1 MLAFRRL
8 APSSV
13 GRLSVFPKS
22 FSSIVPQALGT
33 TSEIVSI
40 PDVIKVNDVCRKFH
54 LMPLVQCFE
63 ISLRMK
69 IARLDRRLSSLVASI
84 DRQTRSSNHLQWRV
98 YGIRVVRLPSSYLI
112 CDLQQ
117 PFFEHL
123 LRSILN
129 LTQCHQQHCD
139 QNYSICTTLIFKAL
153 CLTMITTD
161 CLVVKGM
168 YFRTTERISVNSFR
182 EMEYLHQFS
191 PHSYEPLKRLGS
203 QVLAISLPIKA
214 SSGIQIGLKQL

>member
-40 PDVIKVNDVCRKFH
+40 PDVIKVNDVCHKFH
-54 LMPLVQCFE
+54 LMPLVYCSE

-69 IARLDRRLSSLVASI
+69 TARLDRRLYSLVASI
-84 DRQTRSSNHLQWRV
+84 DRQTRSSNYLQWRV
-98 YGIRVVRLPSSYLI
+98 CWLRVARLPSSYLI

-129 LTQCHQQHCD
+129 ITWCHQQHCD
-139 QNYSICTTLIFKAL
+139 YNYSISTTLIFKAL
-153 CLTMITTD
+153 CRIMINID
-161 CLVVKGM
+161 CLVVKEM
-168 YFRTTERISVNSFR
+168 HIRTTERINVNSFR
-182 EMEYLHQFS
+182 ELEYLHQFS
-191 PHSYEPLKRLGS
+191 PHSYVQLKHLHGHILG
-203 QVLAISLPIKA
+203 ISLPIQ
-214 SSGIQIGLKQL
+214 SNQIK